1 VFNMVWPLTR
11 KKLLIEYCYQVVG
24 KDMREA

>member
-11 KKLLIEYCYQVVG
+11 KNLLIEYCYQVVG